1 MCFSVKTIFYHHVM
15 IQQLKALKQILK
27 NRFRRSYYSCLI
39 SISWFNSSVAAAK
52 KNVQNKKE
60 FIYSSLKSWNQDR
73 FSSQGS
79 FSCWQRGTIGRNSC
93 EFTQTGGCCFSSA
106 GSVLQIFE
114 NQHIYVTN
122 TFFCSFAKLLFGLDA
137 VTLGSLSSFRPSV
150 CLYWRLLQNEQ
161 TSTWNKRDQKVLL
174 QRELPEESALK
185 HIFQGCVN
193 LPRLVSRITLCQRR
207 EINCST
213 VTTWTNSQ
221 AVLLAE

>member
-27 NRFRRSYYSCLI
+27 DRFRRSYYCWIPSLI

-52 KNVQNKKE
+52 KNVQNKNE

-79 FSCWQRGTIGRNSC
+79 FSC
-93 EFTQTGGCCFSSA
+93 CFSSA
-106 GSVLQIFE
+106 GSVVQIFE

-122 TFFCSFAKLLFGLDA
+122 TFFCSFAKLLYGLDA
-137 VTLGSLSSFRPSV
+137 VTLGSLSSFRSSV

-161 TSTWNKRDQKVLL
+161 TSTWNKSDQKVLP
-174 QRELPEESALK
+174 QRELPEKSALK